1 MAHTPTAPGLTPEAA
16 LKEAVRLAGSQ
27 GKLADLC
34 GCTQGAISQ
43 MLSKPEPRLSH
54 KYVLTVSA
62 GLGIAREALRPD
74 LYPPADADTPAEARA
89 A

>member
-1 MAHTPTAPGLTPEAA
+1 MAHIATGSAPALTPEGA
-16 LKEAVRLAGSQ
+16 LKEAIRLAGSQ
-27 GKLADLC
+27 GKLADIC

-54 KYVLTVSA
+54 KYVLVVSA
-62 GLGIAREALRPD
+62 ATGVSREALRPD
-74 LYPPADADTPAEARA
+74 LYPPADAALA